1 LYTTFIRNKSMAVSH
16 EIKSQL
22 AKLLATEDLVVE
34 HKKVRTASF
43 NVHTRVL
50 TLPMWE
56 KASNIVYD
64 LLVGHE
70 VGHALYTPDIDWSKD
85 RVIPPSFVNIVED
98 ARIEKMMKRRYGGLS
113 KTFFA
118 GYQELSDEDF
128 FEVEDEDISKMSLA
142 DRANLYFKIG
152 NYIDI
157 PFANQEEDRLIQA
170 VANCETFDDVL
181 DVSEEIYNYCKE
193 TQENNSVDL
202 KPTSQNQDPNGQQDS
217 DQQQDKEWFTE
228 ENPDEKGEELER
240 TDPDLDTPS
249 YQQED
254 QPSDN
259 EPEVKTDAAFDKNI
273 EDLID
278 DLSTTE
284 NNYVELPKLDLD
296 KIIIDATKFHEYLNK
311 SFDDMQEESDS
322 RHIMYE
328 RTPVNIYEIADTQY
342 KTFKKSAQKEVSY
355 LVKEFECK
363 KSAASYS
370 RATTARTGVLDCSK
384 LHTYKYN
391 EDLFKK
397 VTTLADGKN
406 HGLVF
411 VLDWSGSMSG
421 TLLDTIKQ
429 LFNLIWFCKKTNIP
443 FEVYAFTNNWREPD
457 PNRNGYFKIPDPSYE
472 LKDGILQVSKDFNL
486 LNMLSNRIKTS
497 EFENCMK
504 NVWRLCAAYSNT
516 SSMYDVPSHAGLSGT
531 PLNEA
536 IVCLNQILPDF
547 KKKNK
552 LEKVQC
558 VILTDGEA
566 HPLNR
571 HVEISYAYNKE
582 ESFIGTRSVYP
593 NATFLRDRKLGKTY
607 CFGYGYHKFTETL
620 LNNLRDRY
628 PDINFIGIR
637 VLGPR
642 EATKFMQMYLN
653 SAEFLNAEKSWK
665 NNRSFSMKDVG
676 YTAYFGISSNGLSQN
691 SEFEVNDNATK
702 GQIRSAFKKSLNSK
716 KMNKKVLSEFIS
728 LVC

>member
-1 LYTTFIRNKSMAVSH
+1 MYTTFIRNKSMAVSH

-152 NYIDI
+152 NYVDI

>member
-1 LYTTFIRNKSMAVSH
+1 MAVSH

-152 NYIDI
+152 NYVDI

-284 NNYVELPKLDLD
+284 NNYVELPKLDLN
-296 KIIIDATKFHEYLNK
+296 KIIVDTTKFHDYLNK

-342 KTFKKSAQKEVSY
+342 KKFKKSAQKEVSY

-457 PNRNGYFKIPDPSYE
+457 PNHNGYFKMPDPSYE

-642 EATKFMQMYLN
+642 EATKFMQMYLK
-653 SAEFLNAEKSWK
+653 SEEFLNAEKSWK
-665 NNRSFSMKDVG
+665 NNRSFSMKNVG
-676 YTAYFGISSNGLSQN
+676 YTAYFGLSSNGLSQN

>member
-1 LYTTFIRNKSMAVSH
+1 MAVSH

-70 VGHALYTPDIDWSKD
+70 VGHALYTPDINWSKD

-152 NYIDI
+152 NYVDI

-202 KPTSQNQDPNGQQDS
+202 KATSQNQDPNGQQDS

-284 NNYVELPKLDLD
+284 NNYVELPKLDLN
-296 KIIIDATKFHEYLNK
+296 KIIVDTTKFHDYLNK

-342 KTFKKSAQKEVSY
+342 KKFKKSAQKEVSY

-397 VTTLADGKN
+397 VTTLANGKN

-457 PNRNGYFKIPDPSYE
+457 PNRKGYFKIPDPSYE
-472 LKDGILQVSKDFNL
+472 LKDGILQVTKDFNL

-516 SSMYDVPSHAGLSGT
+516 SSMYDVPSYAGLSGT

-571 HVEISYAYNKE
+571 HVEISYSYNKE

-642 EATKFMQMYLN
+642 EATKFMQMYLK
-653 SAEFLNAEKSWK
+653 SEEILNAEKSWK
-665 NNRSFSMKDVG
+665 TNRSFSMKNVG
-676 YTAYFGISSNGLSQN
+676 YTAYFGLSSNGLSQN

>member
-1 LYTTFIRNKSMAVSH
+1 MAVSH

-152 NYIDI
+152 NYINITFTNDD
-157 PFANQEEDRLIQA
+157 EDRLIKA
-170 VANCETFDDVL
+170 ISNCETFDDVL
-181 DVSEEIYNYCKE
+181 NVSEDLYKYCKE
-193 TQENNSVDL
+193 SQENDSEDL
-202 KPTSQNQDPNGQQDS
+202 KPASQNGDPNGQQNS

-228 ENPDEKGEELER
+228 ENPDEKSKELER

-311 SFDDMQEESDS
+311 SFDDMQAQSVC
-322 RHIMYE
+322 RHVMYE

-342 KTFKKSAQKEVSY
+342 KTFKKSAQKEVTY

-457 PNRNGYFKIPDPSYE
+457 PNHQGYFKVSDPSYQ

-504 NVWRLCAAYSNT
+504 NIWRLCYAYSNR
-516 SSMYDVPSHAGLSGT
+516 SSMYDVPTMAGLSGT

-571 HVEISYAYNKE
+571 HVEISYAYNKA

-593 NATFLRDRKLGKTY
+593 NATFLRDRKL
-607 CFGYGYHKFTETL
+607 GYHKFTETL

-653 SAEFLNAEKSWK
+653 SAEFFNAEKSWK
-665 NNRSFSMKDVG
+665 KDRSFSMKDVG
-676 YTAYFGISSNGLSQN
+676 YTAYFGLSSNGLSQN

>member
-1 LYTTFIRNKSMAVSH
+1 MYTTFIRNKSMAVSH

-152 NYIDI
+152 NYVDI

-284 NNYVELPKLDLD
+284 NNYVELPKLDLN
-296 KIIIDATKFHEYLNK
+296 KIIVDTTKFHDYLNK

-342 KTFKKSAQKEVSY
+342 KKFKKSAQKEVSY

-457 PNRNGYFKIPDPSYE
+457 PNHNGYFKMPDPSYE

-642 EATKFMQMYLN
+642 EATKFMQMYLK
-653 SAEFLNAEKSWK
+653 SEEFLNAEKSWK
-665 NNRSFSMKDVG
+665 NNRSFSMKNVG
-676 YTAYFGISSNGLSQN
+676 YTAYFGLSSNGLSQN

>member
-1 LYTTFIRNKSMAVSH
+1 MAVSH
-16 EIKSQL
+16 EVKGQL

-34 HKKVRTASF
+34 HKNVRTACF

-70 VGHALYTPDIDWSKD
+70 VGHALYTPDVDWIKD
-85 RVIPPSFVNIVED
+85 RDIPPSFVNIVED

-113 KTFFA
+113 KTFFS

-128 FEVEDEDISKMSLA
+128 FEVEGEDIGKMNLA

-157 PFANQEEDRLIQA
+157 PFTNDDEDLLIKA
-170 VANCETFDDVL
+170 ISNCETFDDVL
-181 DVSEEIYNYCKE
+181 NVSEDLYKYCKE
-193 TQENNSVDL
+193 SQENDSEDL
-202 KPTSQNQDPNGQQDS
+202 KPASQNGNPNGQQDS
-217 DQQQDKEWFTE
+217 DQQGEGDSMTHE
-228 ENPDEKGEELER
+228 EMLEEAERREDDNEKGIA
-240 TDPDLDTPS
+240 DLDTPS
-249 YQQED
+249 YQHED

-278 DLSTTE
+278 HSSIE

-296 KIIIDATKFHEYLNK
+296 KIIIDAAKFHEYLNK
-311 SFDDMQEESDS
+311 SFADMQEESDN
-322 RHIMYE
+322 RHIAYE
-328 RTPVNIYEIADTQY
+328 RTPVNLYRVSDNQY
-342 KTFKKSAQKEVSY
+342 NLFKKSAQKEVTY

-370 RATTARTGVLDCSK
+370 RATTSRTGVLDCSK
-384 LHTYKYN
+384 LYSYKYS

-411 VLDWSGSMSG
+411 VLDWSGSMSE

-443 FEVYAFTNNWREPD
+443 FEVYAFTTNWREPD
-457 PNRNGYFKIPDPSYE
+457 PNHQGYFKIPDPSYE

-486 LNMLSNRIKTS
+486 LNMISSRIKTS

-504 NVWRLCAAYSNT
+504 NIWRLCYAYSNR
-516 SSMYDVPSHAGLSGT
+516 SSMYDVPTMAGLSGT

-571 HVEISYAYNKE
+571 HVEISYAYNKA

-593 NATFLRDRKLGKTY
+593 NATFLRDRKLGRTY
-607 CFGYGYHKFTETL
+607 SFGYGYHKFTETL

-637 VLGPR
+637 VLAPR
-642 EATKFMQMYLN
+642 EAWKFMRMYLN
-653 SAEFLNAEKSWK
+653 SDEFLDAEKSWK
-665 NNRSFSMKDVG
+665 KNRSFAMKDVG
-676 YTAYFGISSNGLSQN
+676 YTAYFGLSSNGLSQN
-691 SEFEVNDNATK
+691 SEFEVKDKATK

>member
-1 LYTTFIRNKSMAVSH
+1 MAVSH

-128 FEVEDEDISKMSLA
+128 FEVEEEDISKMSLA
-142 DRANLYFKIG
+142 DRVNLYFKIG
-152 NYIDI
+152 NYVDI

-284 NNYVELPKLDLD
+284 NNYVELPKLNLN
-296 KIIIDATKFHEYLNK
+296 KIIVDTTKFHDYLNK

-342 KTFKKSAQKEVSY
+342 KKFKKSAQKEVSY

-642 EATKFMQMYLN
+642 EATKFMQMYLK
-653 SAEFLNAEKSWK
+653 SEEFLNAEKSWK
-665 NNRSFSMKDVG
+665 NNRSFSMKNVG
-676 YTAYFGISSNGLSQN
+676 YTAYFGLSSNGLSQN
-691 SEFEVNDNATK
+691 SEFEVDDNATK

>member
-1 LYTTFIRNKSMAVSH
+1 MAVSH

-152 NYIDI
+152 NYVDI

>member
-1 LYTTFIRNKSMAVSH
+1 MAVSH

-152 NYIDI
+152 NYVDI

-284 NNYVELPKLDLD
+284 NNYVELPKLDLN
-296 KIIIDATKFHEYLNK
+296 KIIVDTTKFHDYLNK

-328 RTPVNIYEIADTQY
+328 RTPVNIYEISDTQY
-342 KTFKKSAQKEVSY
+342 KKFKKSAQKEVSY

-397 VTTLADGKN
+397 VTTLANGKN

-642 EATKFMQMYLN
+642 EATKFMQMYLK
-653 SAEFLNAEKSWK
+653 SEEILNAEKSWK
-665 NNRSFSMKDVG
+665 TNRSFSMKNVG
-676 YTAYFGISSNGLSQN
+676 YTAYFGLSSNGLSQN
-691 SEFEVNDNATK
+691 SEFEVDDNATK